1 MEKKL
6 GSGEIVG
13 GEKEKNLE
21 RESDNYKTHKTL
33 FNYKKKKKST
43 NLKSNR

>member
-13 GEKEKNLE
+13 GEKEKIQRGKVTTTKLIKPFSTTK
-21 RESDNYKTHKTL
+21 R
-33 FNYKKKKKST
+33 KK
-43 NLKSNR
+43 NQPI